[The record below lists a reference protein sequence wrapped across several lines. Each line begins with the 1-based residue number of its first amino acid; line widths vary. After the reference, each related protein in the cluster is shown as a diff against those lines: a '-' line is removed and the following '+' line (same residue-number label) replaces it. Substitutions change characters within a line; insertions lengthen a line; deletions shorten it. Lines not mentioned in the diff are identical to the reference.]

1 MFNQANNINILEGE
15 SPTLSKIN
23 FPVSQTFNPLIHFPI
38 HRLVLELFKRYKI
51 DEDMQRRN

>member
-23 FPVSQTFNPLIHFPI
+23 FPVSQNPLIHFPI
-38 HRLVLELFKRYKI
+38 HRLVLELLKRYKI
-51 DEDMQRRN
+51 HEDMQRRN